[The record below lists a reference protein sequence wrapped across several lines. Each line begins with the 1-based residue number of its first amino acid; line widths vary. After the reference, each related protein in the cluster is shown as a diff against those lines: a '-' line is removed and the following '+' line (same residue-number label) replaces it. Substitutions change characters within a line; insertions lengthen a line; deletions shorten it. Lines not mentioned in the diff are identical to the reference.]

1 MNMEEEKR
9 VVKEQERVMSVKD
22 WIKVAIIMMIPL
34 VNIIMWIKWLVSD
47 KTNLNLKNFLIS
59 GLVMMVIG
67 FILWMLLFFFFGAMM
82 ATTPY

>member
-1 MNMEEEKR
+1 MNMEETR
-9 VVKEQERVMSVKD
+9 IVKEQERVMSVKD
-22 WIKVAIIMMIPL
+22 WIKVTIIMMIPL

>member
-1 MNMEEEKR
+1 MNMEETR

-22 WIKVAIIMMIPL
+22 WIKVTIIMMIPL